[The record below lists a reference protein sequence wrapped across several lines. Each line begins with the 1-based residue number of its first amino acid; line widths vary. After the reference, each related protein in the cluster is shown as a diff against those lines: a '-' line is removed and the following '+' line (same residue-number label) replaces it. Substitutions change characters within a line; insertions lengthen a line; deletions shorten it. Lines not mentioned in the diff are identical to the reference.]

1 MNETRHVRRLG
12 TACVVVAASIAAGT
26 LIGCG
31 GTTKPAANS
40 HQPAA
45 THIQDVGDYRGG
57 PSRTGVLAGPGLP
70 ARRQLWRVTSD
81 IGIGWPVPVASGTA
95 FVPTSRGVSAVDV
108 RTGAMHWS
116 VPIGVTADSPLV
128 THESTMFA
136 VTNDGVLHAID
147 VRTRAE
153 LWRHS
158 GIAQGAQVTP
168 YGGAALVGERNGRF
182 VALDLATGRTQWRVR
197 TGSSAVK
204 DAVGGGAAYVGASFG
219 SRLVAVD
226 LATHRVRWSY
236 DAHSQRLV
244 TPSYAYGV
252 VYLASIGVGGSVL
265 HALDSCTGRL
275 KWQFTVP
282 GHAPVASFVV
292 DEHGIYIGTE
302 GVTPGRLYAVS
313 RTDGSVQWSAPIRGN
328 VDRPVL
334 VSGVLYVASGTSG
347 LHAFDPATG
356 HELWNAPVPGYA
368 EGVTVTGGIGL
379 VVAHGAGDAPGTVTA
394 FGAPWR

>member
-1 MNETRHVRRLG
+1 
-12 TACVVVAASIAAGT
+12 
-26 LIGCG
+26 
-31 GTTKPAANS
+31 
-40 HQPAA
+40 
-45 THIQDVGDYRGG
+45 
-57 PSRTGVLAGPGLP
+57 VLAGPSLSG
-70 ARRQLWRVTSD
+70 RTQLWRLTSD
-81 IGIGWPVPVASGTA
+81 IGVGWPVPVASGTA
-95 FVPTSRGVSAVDV
+95 FVPTGRGVSAVDV
-108 RTGAMHWS
+108 RTGATQWS
-116 VPIGVTADSPLV
+116 VSIGATADSPLV

-147 VRTRAE
+147 LRTRAE

-168 YGGAALVGERNGRF
+168 YGAAALVGERNGRF
-182 VALDLATGRTQWRVR
+182 VALDLATGRTQWQVR

-236 DAHSQRLV
+236 DSHSQRLV
-244 TPSYAYGV
+244 TPSYAPSYADGV
-252 VYLASIGVGGSVL
+252 VYLASIGMGGSVL
-265 HALDSCTGRL
+265 HALDAGTGRQT
-275 KWQFTVP
+275 WQFTVP

-292 DEHGIYIGTE
+292 DEHDIYIGTD
-302 GVTPGRLYAVS
+302 GATPGRFYAVS

-334 VSGVLYVASGTSG
+334 VGGVLYVASGTGG
-347 LHAFDPATG
+347 LHAFDPTTG
-356 HELWNAPVPGYA
+356 HELWDALVPGYT

-379 VVAHGAGDAPGTVTA
+379 VVAHDAGDAPGTVTA
-394 FGAPWR
+394 FGAPGR